1 MRPSKPHGFVT
12 PFVVANGVD
21 SRDELAERLGVPV
34 SPSLQALWV
43 ACDRY
48 AELTAVVA
56 SRASSVVAP
65 LTVVNLKVF
74 PLSVLTPSSPS
85 HSCCSYWSVSICLLS
100 QTQRPCTCCGDL
112 RHRGGGCAPVDWRFG
127 TRFTRRPQRSDRSQ
141 NFAPLE
147 RPRLQLRWPLPHSKN
162 GTFVLRP

>member
-1 MRPSKPHGFVT
+1 MRPRLESAGFVT

-21 SRDELAERLGVPV
+21 SGDESAERLGVPV

-65 LTVVNLKVF
+65 LTVENLNVF

-85 HSCCSYWSVSICLLS
+85 HSCCSYWSVSICLLE
-100 QTQRPCTCCGDL
+100 QTQPPCTCLQCG
-112 RHRGGGCAPVDWRFG
+112 AERF
-127 TRFTRRPQRSDRSQ
+127 RPQWSR
-141 NFAPLE
+141 
-147 RPRLQLRWPLPHSKN
+147 
-162 GTFVLRP
+162 